1 MRFREH
7 QDQARTATRRLL
19 LLFLLT
25 VVLTVLAVNG
35 VLALL
40 WSLQTGSLLAYPRWF
55 FETNSVL
62 AAGFILGGSWIE
74 TVQLRRGGAHVAEM
88 VGGRE
93 LLVPRDG
100 HEQRLRNVVEEMA
113 IASGL
118 KPPRIFLLA
127 RDDSINAFAAGWEQN
142 DSVVAVTRGA
152 LERLNRDELQGVV
165 AHEFSHIL
173 HGDARLNMRLIGH
186 VWGLQLLFMLGRDLF
201 DATDARG
208 RRTVFVLMGL
218 GVMAVG
224 SIGWLAG
231 LLLKAAVSRQ
241 REFLA
246 DASAVEFTRL
256 KEGIGGALRKIAGQ
270 RAQGHGGLRSSRAE
284 VISHMLLSSDIL
296 VGAGA
301 LATHP
306 PMAERI
312 RRIYGR
318 SMTPLPSA
326 VEPMPAGRGREL
338 PDLPYAIDNADRV
351 SALAA
356 SMSGPATAATVAV
369 AVGAP
374 AAEAGVMATA
384 NPSGLS
390 GAWLDD
396 LLAITW
402 PADLIPITLAF
413 LVPADGGD
421 EQQVWRTLVAD
432 AGASRQDFLLGQV
445 WRLPMSDQQVGF
457 ERLLTR
463 CASLPRTQRQQ
474 LRAQAHRIV
483 RADGKL
489 GLPEMWHCFLLDHVL
504 ELRHESVLRE
514 THCLS
519 LQDCASAVAS
529 LTDVLAAQ
537 RFHGQL
543 DRTAIQ
549 SQWRVAVHTVLA
561 LDGLPGDWVPPS
573 LAAVTGAVRQL
584 ARLSWM
590 SRPQLLKA
598 WCAVVLPDG
607 AAVPQPVCDA
617 LRTLCFL
624 IDTPMPP
631 QLQAVYSWPKT
642 PSANGR
648 LTMPSRV
655 DRVTRPAV

>member
-231 LLLKAAVSRQ
+231 RLLKAAVSRQ

-284 VISHMLLSSDIL
+284 VISHMLLSSNIL
-296 VGAGA
+296 VGAGS

-318 SMTPLPSA
+318 SMAPLPSA
-326 VEPMPAGRGREL
+326 VEPMPPSRGREL
-338 PDLPYAIDNADRV
+338 PDLPYAISDAAGV
-351 SALAA
+351 SALAV
-356 SMSGPATAATVAV
+356 SMPGPAAAADGTLAAAAGMTA
-369 AVGAP
+369 
-374 AAEAGVMATA
+374 MA
-384 NPSGLS
+384 NPSGRA

-402 PADLIPITLAF
+402 PADLVPITLAF

-445 WRLPMSDQQVGF
+445 WRLPMCEHQVGF

-463 CASLPRTQRQQ
+463 CASLPRAQRQQ
-474 LRAQAHRIV
+474 LRAHAHRIV

-489 GLPEMWHCFLLDHVL
+489 GLSEMWHCFLLDHVL
-504 ELRHESVLRE
+504 AFRHESVLRE

-519 LQDCASAVAS
+519 LQDCASDVAL

-537 RFHGQL
+537 HFHGQP
-543 DRTAIQ
+543 DAAAMQ
-549 SQWRVAVHTVLA
+549 AQWRVAVQSVLA
-561 LDGLPGDWVPPS
+561 LDGLPGDRTTPS

-590 SRPQLLKA
+590 RRPQLLKA
-598 WCAVVLPDG
+598 WCAVILPDG

-631 QLQAVYSWPKT
+631 QLQAAYPTQSTQSTQST
-642 PSANGR
+642 P
-648 LTMPSRV
+648 
-655 DRVTRPAV
+655 

>member
-7 QDQARTATRRLL
+7 QDQARAATRRLL

-74 TVQLRRGGAHVAEM
+74 TVQLRRGGAYVAEM

-93 LLVPRDG
+93 LLVPRAG
-100 HEQRLRNVVEEMA
+100 HEQRLRNIVEEMA

-118 KPPRIFLLA
+118 KVPRIFVLR

-173 HGDARLNMRLIGH
+173 NGDARLNMRLIGH

-201 DATDARG
+201 EATDARG

-218 GVMAVG
+218 GVMTVG

-231 LLLKAAVSRQ
+231 RLLKAAVSRQ

-246 DASAVEFTRL
+246 DAAAVEFTRQ
-256 KEGIGGALRKIAGQ
+256 KDGIGGALRKIAGQ
-270 RAQGHGGLRSSRAE
+270 GRPAGGGVRSSRAE
-284 VISHMLLSSDIL
+284 VISHMLLSSDIFIR
-296 VGAGA
+296 GGA

-306 PMAERI
+306 PLADRI

-318 SMTPLPSA
+318 PMASLPSA
-326 VEPMPAGRGREL
+326 VEPMPAGSGREL
-338 PDLPYAIDNADRV
+338 PDLAYDMGGADGVR
-351 SALAA
+351 ALAA
-356 SMSGPATAATVAV
+356 STPGPPAAAGDTLSDLPGITTAADPT
-369 AVGAP
+369 GR
-374 AAEAGVMATA
+374 
-384 NPSGLS
+384 S

-402 PADLIPITLAF
+402 PADLLPTTLAF
-413 LVPADGGD
+413 LVPPDGADA
-421 EQQVWRTLVAD
+421 QQVWRTQVAD
-432 AGASRQDFLLGQV
+432 AGASRQDLLLGQV
-445 WRLPMSDQQVGF
+445 WSLPMGGHQVGF

-463 CASLPRTQRQQ
+463 CASLPRAQRQQ

-489 GLPEMWHCFLLDHVL
+489 GLSEMWHCLLLDHVL
-504 ELRHESVLRE
+504 EPRRINLLRE

-519 LQDCASAVAS
+519 LQACASAVAS

-537 RFHGQL
+537 RFRGQP
-543 DRTAIQ
+543 DVAAMQ
-549 SQWRVAVHTVLA
+549 AQWRVNVHTLLA
-561 LDGLPGDWVPPS
+561 LDGLAGDPVPPS
-573 LAAVTGAVRQL
+573 LATVTRAVRQL
-584 ARLSWM
+584 ALLSWV

-598 WCAVVLPDG
+598 WCSVMLPEG
-607 AAVPQPVCDA
+607 SVAPQSGCDA

-631 QLQAVYSWPKT
+631 QLQGAYPAQPAALRPT
-642 PSANGR
+642 P
-648 LTMPSRV
+648 
-655 DRVTRPAV
+655 